1 MFCCYLNNI
10 PPSFGHPPVT
20 HPFLWPPLPFPR
32 APPRTPPGFLYNT
45 AISWMPRFYNSQFG
59 LDVRSSSFLSVL
71 PWVAMA
77 LGTNLSGWVA
87 DWLIN
92 RKLLTTTKTRKLLQ
106 LLGSVGPAV
115 CLMYLAWAAP
125 AGAPLVSSVPGGTVE
140 GAVEVEGADG
150 GVELERLGGVGVE
163 GSAPVAGEGEAVGAV
178 AAQLGKRLLASMGL
192 GGSSGDAA
200 AAAAAAAGAGDQL
213 GNAVVLLVMT
223 LAFLGLQA
231 GGFASTHQDIS
242 TRLAS
247 VLFGTTNAVASL
259 AGSAFV
265 LAVGVILDTTQSW
278 ALVFQMI
285 AGCCLAS
292 AALFLAWGSSE
303 PQFD

>member
-1 MFCCYLNNI
+1 
-10 PPSFGHPPVT
+10 
-20 HPFLWPPLPFPR
+20 
-32 APPRTPPGFLYNT
+32 
-45 AISWMPRFYNSQFG
+45 MPRFYNSQFG

-125 AGAPLVSSVPGGTVE
+125 AGAPLVSSVSGGDVGGTVE
-140 GAVEVEGADG
+140 VEAADG
-150 GVELERLGGVGVE
+150 GVLVEQLGAGAE
-163 GSAPVAGEGEAVGAV
+163 GSAPEAGEGEAVGAV
-178 AAQLGKRLLASMGL
+178 AGQLGKRLLASMGL
-192 GGSSGDAA
+192 GGSAGDAA
-200 AAAAAAAGAGDQL
+200 AAAAAAAAGADGQL
-213 GNAVVLLVMT
+213 RSAVVLLVMT

-242 TRLAS
+242 TRMAS

-259 AGSAFV
+259 AGSVFV